1 MSLETWGLRS
11 EEKDGWDE
19 RDEKDGR
26 DEKNGE
32 DKVDGVEEGWCLR
45 TARVM
50 RKEEG

>member
-1 MSLETWGLRS
+1 LSLETWGLRS

-19 RDEKDGR
+19 RDEKD
-26 DEKNGE
+26 EKDG
-32 DKVDGVEEGWCLR
+32 VDGVEEGWCLR

>member
-19 RDEKDGR
+19 RDEKD
-26 DEKNGE
+26 EKDG
-32 DKVDGVEEGWCLR
+32 VDGVEEGWCLR

>member
-1 MSLETWGLRS
+1 LSLETWGLRS

-19 RDEKDGR
+19 KDEKDEKDG
-26 DEKNGE
+26 
-32 DKVDGVEEGWCLR
+32 VDGVEEGWCLR

>member
-1 MSLETWGLRS
+1 MRPEAK
-11 EEKDGWDE
+11 EGWDE
-19 RDEKDGR
+19 R

-32 DKVDGVEEGWCLR
+32 DKVDGVGEGWRLR